1 MFVELVHQSSCPAP
15 DKIFSLYNN
24 LLRQE
29 GLKVSARFFLSNI
42 SRGRVLD
49 LHRNLEESVFLIS
62 V

>member
-1 MFVELVHQSSCPAP
+1 MFVELPAP
-15 DKIFSLYNN
+15 DKIFSPYNN
-24 LLRQE
+24 LLRQK
-29 GLKVSARFFLSNI
+29 GLKVSAGFFLSNF